1 MTKVLVVY
9 YSRTGHTRTVAQ
21 LLASTL
27 GADVEAIEEDAKSAR
42 RNNVWAYL
50 KSALEAAFRLKVSLR
65 PPRHDASQYDL
76 VLIGTPIWFWSVSSP
91 VRAYIARY
99 RGDFRRVAFFCTCG
113 GAGQSKVFEELER
126 LSGKMAVAGCAVRE
140 AEIANQQ
147 YIGKVAEFAA
157 RLEKT
162 GAIKSPSP
170 REGSAAPPLANA

>member
-21 LLASTL
+21 RLANTL
-27 GADVEAIEEDAKSAR
+27 GADLESIDEDVKSPQR
-42 RNNVWAYL
+42 GRFRSYL
-50 KSALEAAFRLKVSLR
+50 KSALEGMLHLKASIR
-65 PPRHDASQYDL
+65 SPRHDASQYDL
-76 VLIGTPIWFWSVSSP
+76 ILIGTPIWFWSVSSP

-113 GAGQSKVFEELER
+113 GAGYSKVLKELER
-126 LSGKMAVAGCAVRE
+126 LSGKMAVAGCAIRE

-157 RLEKT
+157 QLEKV
-162 GAIKSPSP
+162 GAIKSPTPSP
-170 REGSAAPPLANA
+170 GTVAAPLANV